1 MINIALTSQNNPSE
15 VAIISALILQIS
27 DVHYLESRYYK
38 IFNVLKN
45 ECFHHDEKEIASH
58 NLQLLDR
65 FDQEQIRHRSG
76 SKELYNAMHIV
87 SYGRKSYWTISSNF
101 LGIFKIIIMHKEKV
115 LKNREDRTRNK
126 DLEALLDKRRV

>member
-1 MINIALTSQNNPSE
+1 
-15 VAIISALILQIS
+15 
-27 DVHYLESRYYK
+27 
-38 IFNVLKN
+38 
-45 ECFHHDEKEIASH
+45 
-58 NLQLLDR
+58 
-65 FDQEQIRHRSG
+65 
-76 SKELYNAMHIV
+76 MHIV